1 MCDEPYGHYRA
12 DDAPAWLTILI
23 VGHIT
28 APVMVAL
35 AYLQMEV
42 WIEQVIFVPAIVLLT
57 LILLPICK
65 GVILALLWTTKAE
78 GSEKI

>member
-1 MCDEPYGHYRA
+1 
-12 DDAPAWLTILI
+12 
-23 VGHIT
+23 
-28 APVMVAL
+28 VAL